1 MTDPK
6 KQQRKKAV
14 FTVLSVLLA
23 IAVWQIAAWVIHE
36 KLILVSPW
44 DVAKRLTT
52 IWQEPDF
59 FAAVWFSFS
68 RIVLGYFAA
77 LAAGSVLAVAA
88 GMLPVV
94 EILLKPYMVTI
105 KTVPVA
111 SFIVLTYVWLSSA
124 TISAFISFLI
134 VLPTVY
140 NGVLAGIKSID
151 AQIKEMANVFELS
164 FFRRLLALYLPH
176 TKPHLISA
184 ASLAAGL
191 AWKSGIAAEI
201 LTVPADGSIGNMI
214 YYAKLGLS
222 SVDLFAWTVIIVLL
236 SVAFEKLFTLL
247 LRGIFALLE
256 EIAFR
261 PSKKRKRVKGPAPA
275 VSFDAVSK
283 RYGESTVLDRIS
295 HSFEPM
301 SRTCIMGAS
310 GQGKTTLLRL
320 VAGLESSDGGK
331 VEKTNGK
338 VSMVFQEDRLCENVN
353 AIKNAMLGAKDVTK
367 EKATRMLCA
376 LGLDG
381 HLTKPVRSLSGG
393 MRRRVSIARALLS
406 DAKLILLDEAFKGLD
421 EETKG
426 DVIRVVNRKTKKKTV
441 IAVTHE
447 KADAELLDARIL
459 MLDTL

>member
-1 MTDPK
+1 
-6 KQQRKKAV
+6 
-14 FTVLSVLLA
+14 
-23 IAVWQIAAWVIHE
+23 
-36 KLILVSPW
+36 
-44 DVAKRLTT
+44 
-52 IWQEPDF
+52 
-59 FAAVWFSFS
+59 
-68 RIVLGYFAA
+68 
-77 LAAGSVLAVAA
+77 
-88 GMLPVV
+88 
-94 EILLKPYMVTI
+94 
-105 KTVPVA
+105 
-111 SFIVLTYVWLSSA
+111 
-124 TISAFISFLI
+124 
-134 VLPTVY
+134 
-140 NGVLAGIKSID
+140 
-151 AQIKEMANVFELS
+151 
-164 FFRRLLALYLPH
+164 
-176 TKPHLISA
+176 
-184 ASLAAGL
+184 
-191 AWKSGIAAEI
+191 
-201 LTVPADGSIGNMI
+201 
-214 YYAKLGLS
+214 
-222 SVDLFAWTVIIVLL
+222 
-236 SVAFEKLFTLL
+236 
-247 LRGIFALLE
+247 
-256 EIAFR
+256 
-261 PSKKRKRVKGPAPA
+261 
-275 VSFDAVSK
+275 VSK